1 MTRKLV
7 FLALLGIVALISWAP
22 RAEAIGYPRCDLY
35 CPTST
40 GNCSCPS
47 WTDRP
52 GHLTT
57 CTSWNKVGGCWY
69 E

>member
-1 MTRKLV
+1 MRKL
-7 FLALLGIVALISWAP
+7 FGLAVLLGLATLVPAP
-22 RAEAIGYPRCDLY
+22 RAEANGGPSCDLY
-35 CPTST
+35 CPTTT
-40 GNCSCPS
+40 GTCSCPS

-57 CTSWNKVGGCWY
+57 CGSWNRVGSCWY

>member
-1 MTRKLV
+1 MRKL
-7 FLALLGIVALISWAP
+7 FLLASLLGVAVLAAWTP

-35 CPTST
+35 CPTPT

-57 CTSWNKVGGCWY
+57 CSGWNRVGGCWY

>member
-1 MTRKLV
+1 MSKL
-7 FLALLGIVALISWAP
+7 FGLAVLLGIAALAPAP

-35 CPTST
+35 CPTPT

-47 WTDRP
+47 WTDRSDR
-52 GHLTT
+52 LTT
-57 CTSWNKVGGCWY
+57 CTSWNKLGGCWY